1 MSYDFLL
8 FDTWNTGDSVFIVAL
23 VITFLITL
31 YTLTLIHRKMRLIE
45 SEILAMRKDQSVISE
60 ELEMLARLRGDQQ
73 KNK

>member
-1 MSYDFLL
+1 MPYDLL
-8 FDTWNTGDSVFIVAL
+8 LDTWNTGDTVFIVAL
-23 VITFLITL
+23 AISFLVTL

-60 ELEMLARLRGDQQ
+60 ELEMLARLGGDQQ